1 MKNGDFH
8 DDGGHRFY
16 VKMTGKDIEKR
27 ARVRYNDM
35 RLSCSSA
42 LRQRWI
48 HKVFFGGYKQI

>member
-1 MKNGDFH
+1 MRKED
-8 DDGGHRFY
+8 
-16 VKMTGKDIEKR
+16 VEKK